1 MRAAARF
8 CICAAAVLRLAEGV
22 SYTMGNTSDKKK
34 ILIVED
40 ETQISRF
47 LQLELEHENY
57 ECTACADG
65 REALNTALAGD
76 FDLIVLDV
84 MLPSL
89 NGIEVLRRLRQ
100 DKQTPV
106 IILTARDQV
115 VDKVT
120 GLDIGADDYMTKPF
134 AIEELLARIRLHIK
148 RNSASGGGM
157 LKCGKLT
164 VNAEARVASYDGHAV
179 DLTKKEFDLL
189 EYLMQN
195 RNVVVSR
202 EKLLDAVWG
211 FDFYGSTN
219 VVDVYVRYLRSKIDD
234 VYGVTVIETVRGAG
248 YVIR

>member
-1 MRAAARF
+1 MTT
-8 CICAAAVLRLAEGV
+8 E
-22 SYTMGNTSDKKK
+22 KKN

-40 ETQISRF
+40 EAQISRF

-57 ECTACADG
+57 ACTVCADG
-65 REALNTALAGD
+65 RAALDTALARD

-100 DKQTPV
+100 VKQTPV

-120 GLDIGADDYMTKPF
+120 GLDIGANDYMTKPF
-134 AIEELLARIRLHIK
+134 AIEELLARIRLHTK
-148 RNSASGGGM
+148 RAATQNASANIT
-157 LKCGKLT
+157 CGKLA
-164 VNAEARVASYDGHAV
+164 VNPDARVVTYDGHII

-189 EYLMQN
+189 EFLMQN
-195 RNVVVSR
+195 RNIVVSR

>member
-1 MRAAARF
+1 MNN
-8 CICAAAVLRLAEGV
+8 EKQ
-22 SYTMGNTSDKKK
+22 S

-40 ETQISRF
+40 EPQISRF
-47 LQLELEHENY
+47 LELELKHENY
-57 ECTACADG
+57 DTTVCADG
-65 REALNTALAGD
+65 RAALDAALGRE

-84 MLPSL
+84 MLPGL

-100 DKQTPV
+100 EKQTPV

-134 AIEELLARIRLHIK
+134 AIEELLARIRKHIK
-148 RNSASGGGM
+148 RAALGDAGVIV
-157 LKCGKLT
+157 CGKLSL
-164 VNAEARVASYDGHAV
+164 NSDARVASYDGHAV

-189 EYLMQN
+189 EYLLKN
-195 RNVVVSR
+195 RNIVVGR

-234 VYGVTVIETVRGAG
+234 VYGITLIETVRGAG

>member
-1 MRAAARF
+1 M
-8 CICAAAVLRLAEGV
+8 ETG
-22 SYTMGNTSDKKK
+22 TKKK

-40 ETQISRF
+40 EAQISRF

-57 ECTACADG
+57 ECAICADG
-65 REALNTALAGD
+65 REALKTALERD
-76 FDLIVLDV
+76 FDLIILDV

-134 AIEELLARIRLHIK
+134 AIEELLARIRLHTK
-148 RNSASGGGM
+148 RAATPAVSLS
-157 LKCGKLT
+157 CGKLN
-164 VNAEARVASYDGHAV
+164 VNPEARVATYDGHPI

-189 EYLMQN
+189 EYLMRN
-195 RNVVVSR
+195 RNIVIGR

-234 VYGVTVIETVRGAG
+234 VYGVNLIETVRGAG

>member
-1 MRAAARF
+1 MNN
-8 CICAAAVLRLAEGV
+8 EKQ
-22 SYTMGNTSDKKK
+22 S

-40 ETQISRF
+40 EPQISRF
-47 LQLELEHENY
+47 LELELKHENY
-57 ECTACADG
+57 DTTVCADG
-65 REALNTALAGD
+65 RAALDAALARD

-84 MLPSL
+84 MLPRL

-100 DKQTPV
+100 EKQTPV

-134 AIEELLARIRLHIK
+134 AIEELLARIRKHIK
-148 RNSASGGGM
+148 RAALGDAGVIV
-157 LKCGKLT
+157 CGKLSL
-164 VNAEARVASYDGHAV
+164 NSDARVASYDGHAV

-189 EYLMQN
+189 EYLLKN
-195 RNVVVSR
+195 RNIVVGR

-234 VYGVTVIETVRGAG
+234 VYGITLIETVRGAG

>member
-1 MRAAARF
+1 MDN
-8 CICAAAVLRLAEGV
+8 IE
-22 SYTMGNTSDKKK
+22 KKK

-40 ETQISRF
+40 EAQISRF

-57 ECTACADG
+57 ACTVVADG
-65 REALNTALAGD
+65 REALGLALERD
-76 FDLIVLDV
+76 FDLIILDV

-134 AIEELLARIRLHIK
+134 AIEELLARIRLHTK
-148 RNSASGGGM
+148 RSATPVIE
-157 LKCGKLT
+157 LTCGKLS
-164 VNAEARVASYDGHAV
+164 VNPEARVATYSGHPI

-189 EYLMQN
+189 EYLMRN
-195 RNVVVSR
+195 RNIVVGR

-234 VYGVTVIETVRGAG
+234 VYGVTVIETVRGSG

>member
-1 MRAAARF
+1 MEAT
-8 CICAAAVLRLAEGV
+8 E
-22 SYTMGNTSDKKK
+22 KKQ

-40 ETQISRF
+40 EAQISRF
-47 LQLELEHENY
+47 LQLELEYENY
-57 ECTACADG
+57 ATTVCADG
-65 REALNTALAGD
+65 REALGLALERD
-76 FDLIVLDV
+76 FDLIILDV

-100 DKQTPV
+100 TKQTPV

-134 AIEELLARIRLHIK
+134 AIEELLARIRLHTK
-148 RNSASGGGM
+148 RASASAPT
-157 LKCGKLT
+157 LSCGKLA
-164 VNAEARVASYDGHAV
+164 VNSEARVATYDGHAI

-189 EYLMQN
+189 EYLMKN
-195 RNVVVSR
+195 RNIVVGR

-219 VVDVYVRYLRSKIDD
+219 VVDVYIRYLRSKIDD
-234 VYGVTVIETVRGAG
+234 VYGVELIETVRGAG